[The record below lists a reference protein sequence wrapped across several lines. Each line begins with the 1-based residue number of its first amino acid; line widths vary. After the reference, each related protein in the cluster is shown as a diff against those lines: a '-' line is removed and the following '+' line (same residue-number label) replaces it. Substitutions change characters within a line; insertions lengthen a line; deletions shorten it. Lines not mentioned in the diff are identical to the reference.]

1 MNLNYF
7 KTVFL
12 KTKELAF
19 SQVLIVFLL
28 FVQISVV
35 TRGLGTSNYGRAALV
50 LALVALIFRT
60 LHSRNSDVTLLMLKK
75 QGKNIYT
82 VSLLFD
88 IFIGIISMFICIIL
102 FQSSFNT
109 LFGDYQ
115 FNLILTILLSSNC
128 LEAALIKTSFS
139 TSIRYLLESDINSMI
154 SSAS

>member
-12 KTKELAF
+12 ETKELAF

-28 FVQISVV
+28 FIQISVV

-50 LALVALIFRT
+50 LALVALVFRT

-75 QGKNIYT
+75 HGKNIYT

-102 FQSSFNT
+102 FQSSFNE

-115 FNLILTILLSSNC
+115 FNLILTILLLS
-128 LEAALIKTSFS
+128 LIH
-139 TSIRYLLESDINSMI
+139 I
-154 SSAS
+154 

>member
-12 KTKELAF
+12 ETKELAF

-28 FVQISVV
+28 FIQISVV
-35 TRGLGTSNYGRAALV
+35 TRGLGTSNYGRAALI
-50 LALVALIFRT
+50 LALVALVFRT

-75 QGKNIYT
+75 HGKNIYT

-109 LFGDYQ
+109 LFG
-115 FNLILTILLSSNC
+115 
-128 LEAALIKTSFS
+128 E
-139 TSIRYLLESDINSMI
+139 
-154 SSAS
+154 

>member
-12 KTKELAF
+12 ETKELAF

-28 FVQISVV
+28 FIQISVV

-50 LALVALIFRT
+50 LALVALVFRT

-75 QGKNIYT
+75 HGKNIYT

-115 FNLILTILLSSNC
+115 FNLTLTILLSSRVIQTLSESSKAVLRSKVC
-128 LEAALIKTSFS
+128 L
-139 TSIRYLLESDINSMI
+139 
-154 SSAS
+154 

>member
-28 FVQISVV
+28 FIQISVV

-50 LALVALIFRT
+50 LSLVALVFRT

-115 FNLILTILLSSNC
+115 LNLTLTILL
-128 LEAALIKTSFS
+128 FS
-139 TSIRYLLESDINSMI
+139 RVIQTFLKVQKQF
-154 SSAS
+154 

>member
-28 FVQISVV
+28 FIQISVV

-50 LALVALIFRT
+50 LALVALVFRT

-75 QGKNIYT
+75 HGKNIYT

-88 IFIGIISMFICIIL
+88 IFIGIISMFVCVIL

-115 FNLILTILLSSNC
+115 LNLTLTIPVSYTHLTLP
-128 LEAALIKTSFS
+128 T
-139 TSIRYLLESDINSMI
+139 R
-154 SSAS
+154 

>member
-12 KTKELAF
+12 ETKELAF

-28 FVQISVV
+28 FIQISVV

-50 LALVALIFRT
+50 LALVALVFRT

-115 FNLILTILLSSNC
+115 LNLTLTQFKFQNC
-128 LEAALIKTSFS
+128 VRENRK
-139 TSIRYLLESDINSMI
+139 Y
-154 SSAS
+154 